1 MRSVSEDRLPHPAAS
16 HRMARGPGARSSA
29 AAGALH
35 AVVPSRWADPALW
48 LFGVLIVLLVF
59 LVANPILR
67 LVWDSLHT
75 TAGDATL
82 RNYASALSRSRNLN
96 ALLNSLYLGVA
107 VTGFSLLLGVPLALA
122 VSRTNMPGRGF
133 THFSVLAA
141 FVMPNFL
148 GAIAWILLAGPNAGW
163 LNRLWLQVFG
173 GQAGPLNVFSFTGLA
188 FVIAL
193 YSYPLVYVFT
203 KSALDLVST
212 ELEDAAS
219 IHGAGKMRTLT
230 RVTLPLVMPSIV
242 GAAILI
248 FLESVALY
256 GTPALIAIPAGINL
270 ATTQIVS
277 FFDYP
282 PRVEQAA
289 AFSMPILALTVVMLW
304 LQRRILSRKGF
315 VSVSG
320 KGGERRPFDIG
331 RWKWPL
337 LGYSALVSLLTVIMP
352 LAILLIASV
361 SKAWGKGIASG
372 NFTLAN
378 YVDIFFGQATVRG
391 AIVNT
396 VLYSGATA
404 LVCVT
409 VGLCVAYATQRRI
422 TPWPGL
428 IQLLALAPVAVPGLI
443 LAIGLYA
450 AYAGPP
456 FSLYGTGALVVIA
469 FTTRFLP
476 IAVTAFAAA
485 VRSLNPELEEAVRIL
500 GGGRITVL
508 ARVVVPLL
516 KKTLVGAFILVFVI
530 CTKELSTAVFL
541 TGPASRV
548 VSVLTL
554 DLSEQGNYET
564 LAAMG
569 VVLVAITTLV
579 VAVGMRVAGRD
590 FMLRRG

>member
-1 MRSVSEDRLPHPAAS
+1 M
-16 HRMARGPGARSSA
+16 
-29 AAGALH
+29 ALH
-35 AVVPSRWADPALW
+35 PPAVRRVSGRLGDPSVW
-48 LFGVLIVLLVF
+48 LFGALVVVLVL

-67 LVWDSLHT
+67 LVWDSFHT
-75 TAGDATL
+75 ADGQWSL
-82 RNYASALSRSRNLN
+82 QSYVQALGRGRNLQ

-107 VTGFSLLLGVPLALA
+107 VTAIALALGVPLALA

-133 THFSVLAA
+133 THLSVLAA

-163 LNRLWLQVFG
+163 LNRLVVELTGLQK
-173 GQAGPLNVFSFTGLA
+173 GPFNIFSFWGLA

-193 YSYPLVYVFT
+193 YTYPLIYVFT

-219 IHGAGKMRTLT
+219 IHGAGKFQTMA
-230 RVTLPLVMPSIV
+230 RVTLPLVLPSII

-248 FLESVALY
+248 FLEAIALY
-256 GTPALIAIPAGINL
+256 GTPALIAIPARINL

-277 FFDYP
+277 FFQYP
-282 PRVEQAA
+282 LQVEQAA
-289 AFSMPILALTVVMLW
+289 AFSMPILLLTIVMLM
-304 LQRRILSRKGF
+304 LQRRLLARRGY

-331 RWKWPL
+331 WWKWL
-337 LGYSALVSLLTVIMP
+337 LLAYSGLVALLSVVMP
-352 LAILLIASV
+352 LAILLLASV
-361 SKAWGKGIASG
+361 SKAWGKGLALDNLTFD
-372 NFTLAN
+372 NF
-378 YVDIFFGQATVRG
+378 YGIFFEQLTVRA
-391 AIVNT
+391 AILNT

-404 LVCVT
+404 LVCV
-409 VGLCVAYATQRRI
+409 GMGICIAYATQRRI
-422 TPWPGL
+422 TPFPVFV
-428 IQLLALAPVAVPGLI
+428 QFLALAPVAVPGLI

-456 FSLYGTGALVVIA
+456 FSLYGMGVLIVIA

-476 IAVTAFAAA
+476 IAVAASSA
-485 VRSLNPELEEAVRIL
+485 GVRALNPELEEAVRIL
-500 GGGRITVL
+500 GGSRITVL
-508 ARVVVPLL
+508 TRVVAPLL
-516 KKTLVGAFILVFVI
+516 KKTLLGAFVLVFVI

-541 TGPASRV
+541 TGPGSRV

-569 VVLVAITTLV
+569 VVLVVIVTVV
-579 VAVGMRVAGRD
+579 VAIGMKLAGRD

>member
-1 MRSVSEDRLPHPAAS
+1 VSELSLAPPRAVPRGSRRL
-16 HRMARGPGARSSA
+16 G
-29 AAGALH
+29 
-35 AVVPSRWADPALW
+35 DPALW
-48 LFGVLIVLLVF
+48 VFAALIGVLVL

-67 LVWDSLHT
+67 LVWDSFHT
-75 TAGDATL
+75 AEGAWSLDS
-82 RNYASALSRSRNLN
+82 YAAALGRPRHLQ
-96 ALLNSLYLGVA
+96 ALLNSLALGAA
-107 VTGFSLLLGVPLALA
+107 VTVLALLLGVPLALA

-133 THFSVLAA
+133 THLSVLAA

-148 GAIAWILLAGPNAGW
+148 GAIAWILLAGPHAGW
-163 LNRLWLQVFG
+163 LNRAWVLVTGMEQ
-173 GQAGPLNVFSFTGLA
+173 GPFNVFSFWGLA

-193 YSYPLVYVFT
+193 YTYPLIYVFT

-212 ELEDAAS
+212 ELEDAAA
-219 IHGAGKMRTLT
+219 IHGAGKLQTVT
-230 RVTLPLVMPSIV
+230 RVTLPLVLPSIL

-248 FLESVALY
+248 FLEAIALY
-256 GTPALIAIPAGINL
+256 GTPALIAIPARINL

-277 FFDYP
+277 FFQYP
-282 PRVEQAA
+282 LQVEQAA
-289 AFSMPILALTVVMLW
+289 AFAMPILLLTVVMLM
-304 LQRRILSRKGF
+304 LQRRLLARRGY

-331 RWKWPL
+331 GWKWPL
-337 LGYSALVSLLTVIMP
+337 LAYAVVVALLSVLLP
-352 LAILLIASV
+352 LLILVLASL
-361 SKAWGKGIASG
+361 SRAWGRGLAPG
-372 NFTLAN
+372 NLTLAN
-378 YVDIFFGQATVRG
+378 FHAIFFEQLTVRS
-391 AIVNT
+391 ALVNT

-404 LVCVT
+404 LVCVGM
-409 VGLCVAYATQRRI
+409 GLCVAYATQRRI
-422 TPWPGL
+422 TPYPSL
-428 IQLLALAPVAVPGLI
+428 VQFLALAPVAVPGLI

-456 FSLYGTGALVVIA
+456 LSLYGMGLLIVIA

-476 IAVTAFAAA
+476 ISVAASA
-485 VRSLNPELEEAVRIL
+485 AGVRALNPELEEAVRIL
-500 GGGRITVL
+500 GGGRLTVL
-508 ARVVVPLL
+508 VKVVAPLL

-541 TGPASRV
+541 TGPGSRV

-569 VVLVAITTLV
+569 VVLVLIVTV
-579 VAVGMRVAGRD
+579 VVGIGMKLAGRD

>member
-1 MRSVSEDRLPHPAAS
+1 VSDAV
-16 HRMARGPGARSSA
+16 
-29 AAGALH
+29 ALH
-35 AVVPSRWADPALW
+35 PPATHRIFGRLGDPAIW
-48 LFGVLIVLLVF
+48 LFSALIVVLVL

-67 LVWDSLHT
+67 LVWDSFHT
-75 TAGDATL
+75 AQGDWTL
-82 RNYASALSRSRNLN
+82 QSYVQALGRSRSLQ
-96 ALLNSLYLGVA
+96 ALLNSLYLGAA
-107 VTGFSLLLGVPLALA
+107 VTVIALALGVPLALA

-133 THFSVLAA
+133 THLSVLAA

-163 LNRLWLQVFG
+163 LNRLIVELTGVEK
-173 GQAGPLNVFSFTGLA
+173 GPLNIFSFWGLA
-188 FVIAL
+188 YVIAL
-193 YSYPLVYVFT
+193 YTYPLIYVFT

-219 IHGAGKMRTLT
+219 IHGAGKFQTMA
-230 RVTLPLVMPSIV
+230 RVTLPLVLPSII

-248 FLESVALY
+248 FLEAIALY
-256 GTPALIAIPAGINL
+256 GTPALIAIPARLNL

-277 FFDYP
+277 FFQYP
-282 PRVEQAA
+282 LQVEQAA
-289 AFSMPILALTVVMLW
+289 AFSMPILLLTIVMLV
-304 LQRRILSRKGF
+304 LQRKLLARRGY

-331 RWKWPL
+331 AWKWL
-337 LGYSALVSLLTVIMP
+337 LLAYSALVALLSVVMP
-352 LAILLIASV
+352 LAILILASL
-361 SKAWGKGIASG
+361 SKAWGKGLALD
-372 NFTLAN
+372 NLTLAN
-378 YVDIFFGQATVRG
+378 FYSIFFEQLTVRS

-404 LVCVT
+404 IICVSM
-409 VGLCVAYATQRRI
+409 GICIAYATQRRI
-422 TPWPGL
+422 TPFPVL
-428 IQLLALAPVAVPGLI
+428 VQFLALAPVAVPGLI

-456 FSLYGTGALVVIA
+456 FSLYGMGALIVIA

-476 IAVTAFAAA
+476 IAVVASGAG
-485 VRSLNPELEEAVRIL
+485 VRALNPELEEAVRIL

-508 ARVVVPLL
+508 TRVVIPLL

-541 TGPASRV
+541 TGPESRV

-569 VVLVAITTLV
+569 VVLVAIVTVV
-579 VAVGMRVAGRD
+579 VAIGMKLAGRD

>member
-1 MRSVSEDRLPHPAAS
+1 MPSVSE
-16 HRMARGPGARSSA
+16 
-29 AAGALH
+29 
-35 AVVPSRWADPALW
+35 AVVPPPAQVLRAPVPSRLADPSLW
-48 LFGVLIVLLVF
+48 LFGILVVLLVL

-67 LVWDSLHT
+67 LVWDSFS
-75 TAGDATL
+75 ASDGGATL
-82 RNYASALSRSRNLN
+82 RNYTSALGRSRNLQ
-96 ALLNSLYLGVA
+96 ALLNSLYLGGA
-107 VTGFSLLLGVPLALA
+107 VTVLALALGVPLALA
-122 VSRTNMPGRGF
+122 VSRTNMPFRNL
-133 THFSVLAA
+133 THMGVLAA

-148 GAIAWILLAGPNAGW
+148 GAIAWILLGGPNAGW
-163 LNRLWLQVFG
+163 LNRLWLAVFG
-173 GQAGPLNVFSFTGLA
+173 GENGPFNIYSFWGLA

-193 YSYPLVYVFT
+193 YTFPLIYVFT
-203 KSALDLVST
+203 KSALDLIST

-219 IHGAGKMRTLT
+219 IHGAGKFRTLT
-230 RVTLPLVMPSIV
+230 RVTLPLVLPSIV

-277 FFDYP
+277 FFEYP
-282 PRVEQAA
+282 MRVEQAA
-289 AFSMPILALTVVMLW
+289 AFSMPILVLTVVMLW
-304 LQRRILSRKGF
+304 VQRRLLSRKGF

-331 RWKWPL
+331 WWRWPL
-337 LGYSALVSLLTVIMP
+337 LGYAAFVSLLTVVMP
-352 LAILLIASV
+352 LAILVTASL
-361 SKAWGKGIASG
+361 SKAWGRGFASG
-372 NFTLAN
+372 NLTLAN
-378 YVDIFFGQATVRG
+378 YRAIFFEQLTVRE

-404 LVCVT
+404 LVCVLM
-409 VGLCVAYATQRRI
+409 GLCVAYAVQRRI
-422 TPWPGL
+422 TPWPNVV
-428 IQLLALAPVAVPGLI
+428 QFLALAPIAVPGLI

-456 FSLYGTGALVVIA
+456 FSLYGTGMLIVVA

-476 IAVTAFAAA
+476 IAVTACAAA
-485 VRSLNPELEEAVRIL
+485 VRSLNPELEEAVRVL

-508 ARVVVPLL
+508 ARVVFPLL
-516 KKTLVGAFILVFVI
+516 KTTLVGVFILVFVI

-554 DLSEQGNYET
+554 DLSEQGNYEV

-569 VVLVAITTLV
+569 VVLVVITTLV
-579 VAVGMRVAGRD
+579 VAAGMRIAGRD

>member
-1 MRSVSEDRLPHPAAS
+1 MSEAATQGVLPVRGHLARRTVDLSVWVF
-16 HRMARGPGARSSA
+16 
-29 AAGALH
+29 GALI
-35 AVVPSRWADPALW
+35 L
-48 LFGVLIVLLVF
+48 LLVL

-67 LVWDSLHT
+67 LIWDSFHT
-75 TAGDATL
+75 ATGKL
-82 RNYASALSRSRNLN
+82 SFASYVAALGRARHLE
-96 ALLNSLYLGVA
+96 ALLNSLLLGLA
-107 VTGFSLLLGVPLALA
+107 VTAIALALGVPLALA
-122 VSRTNMPGRGF
+122 VSRTNMPARGA
-133 THFSVLAA
+133 THIGVLAA

-163 LNRLWLQVFG
+163 LNRLWMLLFDVEK
-173 GQAGPLNVFSFTGLA
+173 GPFNVFSFWGLA

-193 YSYPLVYVFT
+193 YTYPLVYVFT

-219 IHGAGKMRTLT
+219 IHGAGKLRTLT
-230 RVTLPLVMPSIV
+230 RVTLPLVLPSII

-277 FFDYP
+277 FFEYP
-282 PRVEQAA
+282 LRVEQAA
-289 AFSMPILALTVVMLW
+289 AFAMPILALTIVMLY
-304 LQRRILSRKGF
+304 LQRRLLSRKGF

-320 KGGERRPFDIG
+320 KGGERRPFDVG
-331 RWKWPL
+331 AWKWL
-337 LGYSALVSLLTVIMP
+337 LLAYSGLVALLTVVMP
-352 LAILLIASV
+352 LFILVAASL
-361 SKAWGKGIASG
+361 SKAWGRGLGAG
-372 NFTLAN
+372 NLTLAN
-378 YVDIFFGQATVRG
+378 FHDIFFQQLTVRS
-391 AIVNT
+391 ALVNT
-396 VLYSGATA
+396 VTYSAAAA
-404 LVCVT
+404 LVCV
-409 VGLCVAYATQRRI
+409 VMGICVAYATARRV
-422 TPWPGL
+422 TPFPGL
-428 IQLLALAPVAVPGLI
+428 VQFLALAPVAVPGLI

-456 FSLYGTGALVVIA
+456 FALYGTGTLIVLA

-476 IAVTAFAAA
+476 IAVTACSAA

-500 GGGRITVL
+500 GGSRITVL

-530 CTKELSTAVFL
+530 CTKELSTAIFL
-541 TGPASRV
+541 TGQASRV

-554 DLSEQGNYET
+554 DLSEQGNYES

-569 VVLVAITTLV
+569 VVLVVIVTLV
-579 VAVGMRVAGRD
+579 VGVGMRIAGRD
-590 FMLRRG
+590 FMLRRS

>member
-1 MRSVSEDRLPHPAAS
+1 MAIPAPAMGRFS
-16 HRMARGPGARSSA
+16 ARFG
-29 AAGALH
+29 
-35 AVVPSRWADPALW
+35 DPAVW
-48 LFGVLIVLLVF
+48 LFGVLIAVLIL

-67 LVWDSLHT
+67 LVWDSFHT
-75 TAGDATL
+75 AEGAWSL
-82 RNYASALSRSRNLN
+82 QSYAQALGRSRNLQ

-107 VTGFSLLLGVPLALA
+107 VTAIALALGVPLALA

-133 THFSVLAA
+133 THLSVLAA

-163 LNRLWLQVFG
+163 LNRLVVELTGV
-173 GQAGPLNVFSFTGLA
+173 AKGPFNIFSFWGLA

-193 YSYPLVYVFT
+193 YTYPLIYVFT

-219 IHGAGKMRTLT
+219 IHGAGKFQTMA
-230 RVTLPLVMPSIV
+230 RVTLPLVLPSII

-248 FLESVALY
+248 FLEAIALY
-256 GTPALIAIPAGINL
+256 GTPALIAIPARINL

-277 FFDYP
+277 FFQYP
-282 PRVEQAA
+282 LQVEQAA
-289 AFSMPILALTVVMLW
+289 AFSMPILLLTIVMLM
-304 LQRRILSRKGF
+304 LQRKLLARRGY

-331 RWKWPL
+331 AWKWL
-337 LGYSALVSLLTVIMP
+337 LLAYAGLVALLSVVMP
-352 LAILLIASV
+352 LAILLLASV
-361 SKAWGKGIASG
+361 SKAWGKGLSLDNLTWA
-372 NFTLAN
+372 NFHG
-378 YVDIFFGQATVRG
+378 IFFEQLTVRS
-391 AIVNT
+391 AILNT

-404 LVCVT
+404 LVCV
-409 VGLCVAYATQRRI
+409 GMGICIAYATQRRI
-422 TPWPGL
+422 TPFPVVV
-428 IQLLALAPVAVPGLI
+428 QFLALAPVAVPGLI

-456 FSLYGTGALVVIA
+456 FSLYGMGVLIVIA

-476 IAVTAFAAA
+476 ISVAASA
-485 VRSLNPELEEAVRIL
+485 AGVRALNPELEEAVRIL

-508 ARVVVPLL
+508 TRVVAPLL

-541 TGPASRV
+541 TGPGSRV

-569 VVLVAITTLV
+569 VVLVAIVTVV
-579 VAVGMRVAGRD
+579 VAIGMKLAGRD

>member
-1 MRSVSEDRLPHPAAS
+1 MSDA
-16 HRMARGPGARSSA
+16 M
-29 AAGALH
+29 ALH
-35 AVVPSRWADPALW
+35 PPAVRRVSGRLGDPSVW
-48 LFGVLIVLLVF
+48 LFGALVVVLVL

-67 LVWDSLHT
+67 LVWDSFHT
-75 TAGDATL
+75 ADGQWSL
-82 RNYASALSRSRNLN
+82 QSYVQALGRGRNLQ

-107 VTGFSLLLGVPLALA
+107 VTAIALALGVPLALA

-133 THFSVLAA
+133 THLSVLAA

-163 LNRLWLQVFG
+163 LNRLVVELTGLQK
-173 GQAGPLNVFSFTGLA
+173 GPFNIFSFWGLA

-193 YSYPLVYVFT
+193 YTYPLIYVFT

-219 IHGAGKMRTLT
+219 IHGAGKFQTMA
-230 RVTLPLVMPSIV
+230 RVTLPLVLPSII

-248 FLESVALY
+248 FLEAIALY
-256 GTPALIAIPAGINL
+256 GTPALIAIPARINL

-277 FFDYP
+277 FFQYP
-282 PRVEQAA
+282 LQVEQAA
-289 AFSMPILALTVVMLW
+289 AFSMPILLLTIVMLM
-304 LQRRILSRKGF
+304 LQRRLLARRGY

-331 RWKWPL
+331 WWKWL
-337 LGYSALVSLLTVIMP
+337 LLAYSGLVALLSVVMP
-352 LAILLIASV
+352 LAILLLASV
-361 SKAWGKGIASG
+361 SKAWGKGLALDNLTFD
-372 NFTLAN
+372 NF
-378 YVDIFFGQATVRG
+378 YGIFFEQLTVRA
-391 AIVNT
+391 AILNT

-404 LVCVT
+404 LVCV
-409 VGLCVAYATQRRI
+409 GMGICIAYATQRRI
-422 TPWPGL
+422 TPFPVFV
-428 IQLLALAPVAVPGLI
+428 QFLALAPVAVPGLI

-456 FSLYGTGALVVIA
+456 FSLYGMGVLIVIA

-476 IAVTAFAAA
+476 IAVAASSA
-485 VRSLNPELEEAVRIL
+485 GVRALNPELEEAVRIL
-500 GGGRITVL
+500 GGSRITVL
-508 ARVVVPLL
+508 TRVVAPLL
-516 KKTLVGAFILVFVI
+516 KKTLLGAFVLVFVI

-541 TGPASRV
+541 TGPGSRV

-569 VVLVAITTLV
+569 VVLVVIVTVV
-579 VAVGMRVAGRD
+579 VAIGMKLAGRD

>member
-1 MRSVSEDRLPHPAAS
+1 MSDAIVPHP
-16 HRMARGPGARSSA
+16 P
-29 AAGALH
+29 
-35 AVVPSRWADPALW
+35 VVRQISGRLGDPSVW
-48 LFGVLIVLLVF
+48 LFGALIAVLIL

-67 LVWDSLHT
+67 LVWDSFHT
-75 TAGDATL
+75 AQGEWSL
-82 RNYASALSRSRNLN
+82 QSYVQALGRARHLQ

-107 VTGFSLLLGVPLALA
+107 VTAIALALGVPLALA

-133 THFSVLAA
+133 THLSVLAA

-163 LNRLWLQVFG
+163 LNRLVVEL
-173 GQAGPLNVFSFTGLA
+173 AGVEKGPFNIFSFWGLA

-193 YSYPLVYVFT
+193 YTYPLIYVFT

-219 IHGAGKMRTLT
+219 IHGAGKLQTMA
-230 RVTLPLVMPSIV
+230 RVTLPLVLPSII

-248 FLESVALY
+248 FLEAIALY
-256 GTPALIAIPAGINL
+256 GTPALIAIPARINL

-277 FFDYP
+277 FFQYP
-282 PRVEQAA
+282 LQVEQAA
-289 AFSMPILALTVVMLW
+289 AFSMPILLLTVVMLV
-304 LQRRILSRKGF
+304 LQRKLLARRGY

-331 RWKWPL
+331 AWRWL
-337 LGYSALVSLLTVIMP
+337 LLAYSALVALLSVVMP
-352 LAILLIASV
+352 LAILILASL
-361 SKAWGKGIASG
+361 SKAWGKGLALD
-372 NFTLAN
+372 NLTLAN
-378 YVDIFFGQATVRG
+378 FHGIFFEQLTVRS

-396 VLYSGATA
+396 VVYSGATA
-404 LVCVT
+404 VVCV
-409 VGLCVAYATQRRI
+409 GMGICIAYATQRRI
-422 TPWPGL
+422 TPFPVL
-428 IQLLALAPVAVPGLI
+428 VQFLALAPVAVPGLI

-456 FSLYGTGALVVIA
+456 FSLYGMGVLIVIA

-476 IAVTAFAAA
+476 IAVVASSAG
-485 VRSLNPELEEAVRIL
+485 VRALNPELEEAVRIL
-500 GGGRITVL
+500 GGSRITVL
-508 ARVVVPLL
+508 TRVVAPLL

-541 TGPASRV
+541 TGPGSRV

-569 VVLVAITTLV
+569 VVLVVIVTV
-579 VAVGMRVAGRD
+579 VVGIGMKLAGRD
-590 FMLRRG
+590 FMLRRGE

>member
-1 MRSVSEDRLPHPAAS
+1 MSDA
-16 HRMARGPGARSSA
+16 M
-29 AAGALH
+29 ALH
-35 AVVPSRWADPALW
+35 PPAVRRVSGRLGDPSVW
-48 LFGVLIVLLVF
+48 LFGALIVVLVL

-67 LVWDSLHT
+67 LVWDSFHT
-75 TAGDATL
+75 ADGQWSL
-82 RNYASALSRSRNLN
+82 QSYVQALGRGRHLQ

-107 VTGFSLLLGVPLALA
+107 VTVIALALGVPLALA

-133 THFSVLAA
+133 THLSVLAA

-163 LNRLWLQVFG
+163 LNRLVVDFTGVQK
-173 GQAGPLNVFSFTGLA
+173 GPFNIFSFWGLA

-193 YSYPLVYVFT
+193 YTYPLIYVFT

-219 IHGAGKMRTLT
+219 IHGAGKFQTMA
-230 RVTLPLVMPSIV
+230 RVTLPLVLPSII

-248 FLESVALY
+248 FLEAIALY
-256 GTPALIAIPAGINL
+256 GTPALIAIPARINL

-277 FFDYP
+277 FFQYP
-282 PRVEQAA
+282 LQVEQAA
-289 AFSMPILALTVVMLW
+289 AFSMPILLLTIVMLM
-304 LQRRILSRKGF
+304 LQRRLLARRGY

-331 RWKWPL
+331 WWKWL
-337 LGYSALVSLLTVIMP
+337 LLAYSALVALLSVVMP
-352 LAILLIASV
+352 LAILVLASV
-361 SKAWGKGIASG
+361 SKAWGKGLALDNLTWD
-372 NFTLAN
+372 NF
-378 YVDIFFGQATVRG
+378 YGIFFEQLTVRS
-391 AIVNT
+391 AILNT

-404 LVCVT
+404 LVCV
-409 VGLCVAYATQRRI
+409 GMGICIAYATQRRI
-422 TPWPGL
+422 TPFPVFV
-428 IQLLALAPVAVPGLI
+428 QFLALAPVAVPGLI

-456 FSLYGTGALVVIA
+456 FSLYGMGVLIVIA

-476 IAVTAFAAA
+476 IAVAASA
-485 VRSLNPELEEAVRIL
+485 AGVRALNPELEEAVRIL
-500 GGGRITVL
+500 GGSRITVL
-508 ARVVVPLL
+508 TRVVAPLL
-516 KKTLVGAFILVFVI
+516 KKTLLGAFVLVFVI

-569 VVLVAITTLV
+569 VVLVVIVTVV
-579 VAVGMRVAGRD
+579 VAIGMKLAGRD

>member
-1 MRSVSEDRLPHPAAS
+1 MSDAVAL
-16 HRMARGPGARSSA
+16 RSSA
-29 AAGALH
+29 THKTFARLG
-35 AVVPSRWADPALW
+35 DPAVW
-48 LFGVLIVLLVF
+48 LFSALIVVLVL

-67 LVWDSLHT
+67 LVWDSFHT
-75 TAGDATL
+75 AQGDWTL
-82 RNYASALSRSRNLN
+82 QSYVQALGRSRNLQ
-96 ALLNSLYLGVA
+96 ALLNSLYLGAA
-107 VTGFSLLLGVPLALA
+107 VTVIALALGVPLALA
-122 VSRTNMPGRGF
+122 VSRTNMPGRGL
-133 THFSVLAA
+133 THLSVLAA

-163 LNRLWLQVFG
+163 LNRLIVELTGVEK
-173 GQAGPLNVFSFTGLA
+173 GPLNIFSFWGLA
-188 FVIAL
+188 YVIAL
-193 YSYPLVYVFT
+193 YTYPLIYVFT

-219 IHGAGKMRTLT
+219 IHGAGKFQTMA
-230 RVTLPLVMPSIV
+230 RVTLPLVLPSII

-248 FLESVALY
+248 FLEAIALY
-256 GTPALIAIPAGINL
+256 GTPALIAIPARLNL

-277 FFDYP
+277 FFQYP
-282 PRVEQAA
+282 LQVEQAA
-289 AFSMPILALTVVMLW
+289 AFSMPILLLTIVMLV
-304 LQRRILSRKGF
+304 LQRKLLARRGY

-331 RWKWPL
+331 AWKWL
-337 LGYSALVSLLTVIMP
+337 LLAYSALVALLSVVMP
-352 LAILLIASV
+352 LAILILASL
-361 SKAWGKGIASG
+361 SKAWGKGLALD
-372 NFTLAN
+372 NLTLAN
-378 YVDIFFGQATVRG
+378 FYSIFFEQLTVRS

-404 LVCVT
+404 IICVSM
-409 VGLCVAYATQRRI
+409 GICIAYATQRRI
-422 TPWPGL
+422 TPFPVL
-428 IQLLALAPVAVPGLI
+428 VQFLALAPVAVPGLI

-456 FSLYGTGALVVIA
+456 FSLYGMGALIVIA

-476 IAVTAFAAA
+476 IAVVASGAG
-485 VRSLNPELEEAVRIL
+485 VRALNPELEEAVRIL

-508 ARVVVPLL
+508 TRVVIPLL

-541 TGPASRV
+541 TGPESRV

-569 VVLVAITTLV
+569 VVLVAIVTVV
-579 VAVGMRVAGRD
+579 VAIGMKLAGRD

>member
-1 MRSVSEDRLPHPAAS
+1 MFGRL
-16 HRMARGPGARSSA
+16 G
-29 AAGALH
+29 
-35 AVVPSRWADPALW
+35 DPAIW
-48 LFGVLIVLLVF
+48 LFSALIVVLVL

-67 LVWDSLHT
+67 LVWDSFHT
-75 TAGDATL
+75 AQGDWTL
-82 RNYASALSRSRNLN
+82 QSYVQALGRSRSLQ
-96 ALLNSLYLGVA
+96 ALLNSLYLGAA
-107 VTGFSLLLGVPLALA
+107 VTVIALALGVPLALA

-133 THFSVLAA
+133 THLSVLAA

-163 LNRLWLQVFG
+163 LNRLIVELTGVEK
-173 GQAGPLNVFSFTGLA
+173 GPLNIFSFWGLA
-188 FVIAL
+188 YVIAL
-193 YSYPLVYVFT
+193 YTYPLIYVFT

-219 IHGAGKMRTLT
+219 IHGAGKFQTMA
-230 RVTLPLVMPSIV
+230 RVTLPLVLPSII
-242 GAAILI
+242 GASILI
-248 FLESVALY
+248 FLEAIALY
-256 GTPALIAIPAGINL
+256 GTPALIAIPARLNL

-277 FFDYP
+277 FFQYP
-282 PRVEQAA
+282 LQVEQAA
-289 AFSMPILALTVVMLW
+289 AFSMPILLLTIVMLV
-304 LQRRILSRKGF
+304 LQRKLLARRGY

-331 RWKWPL
+331 AWKWL
-337 LGYSALVSLLTVIMP
+337 LLAYSALVALLSVVMP
-352 LAILLIASV
+352 LAILILASL
-361 SKAWGKGIASG
+361 SKAWGKGLALD
-372 NFTLAN
+372 NLTLAN
-378 YVDIFFGQATVRG
+378 FYSIFFEQLTVRS

-404 LVCVT
+404 IICVSM
-409 VGLCVAYATQRRI
+409 GICIAYATQRRI
-422 TPWPGL
+422 TPFPVL
-428 IQLLALAPVAVPGLI
+428 VQFLALAPVAVPGLI

-456 FSLYGTGALVVIA
+456 FSLYGMGALIVIA

-476 IAVTAFAAA
+476 IAVVASGAG
-485 VRSLNPELEEAVRIL
+485 VRALNPELEEAVRIL

-508 ARVVVPLL
+508 TRVVIPLL

-541 TGPASRV
+541 TGPESRV

-569 VVLVAITTLV
+569 VVLVAIVTVV
-579 VAVGMRVAGRD
+579 VAIGMKLAGRD

>member
-1 MRSVSEDRLPHPAAS
+1 MRSVSEAVLAPQRAA
-16 HRMARGPGARSSA
+16 RRAPGWL
-29 AAGALH
+29 G
-35 AVVPSRWADPALW
+35 DPATW
-48 LFGVLIVLLVF
+48 LFGVLIVLLVA

-67 LVWDSLHT
+67 LVWDSFHT
-75 TAGDATL
+75 AEGAWSL
-82 RNYASALSRSRNLN
+82 QSYVSALGRARHLQ
-96 ALLNSLYLGVA
+96 ALLNSLLLGAA
-107 VTGFSLLLGVPLALA
+107 VTVLALALGVPLALA

-133 THFSVLAA
+133 THLAVLAA

-163 LNRLWLQVFG
+163 LNRLWVELSG
-173 GQAGPLNVFSFTGLA
+173 ADKGPFNVFSFWGLA

-193 YSYPLVYVFT
+193 YTYPLIYVFT

-212 ELEDAAS
+212 ELEDAAA
-219 IHGAGKMRTLT
+219 IHGAGKFQTVAW
-230 RVTLPLVMPSIV
+230 VTLPLVLPSIL

-248 FLESVALY
+248 FLEAIALY
-256 GTPALIAIPAGINL
+256 GTPALIAIPARINL

-277 FFDYP
+277 FFQYP
-282 PRVEQAA
+282 LQVEQAA
-289 AFSMPILALTVVMLW
+289 AFSMPILLLTVVMLV
-304 LQRRILSRKGF
+304 LQRRLLARRGF

-320 KGGERRPFDIG
+320 KGGERRPYDIG
-331 RWKWPL
+331 WFKWL
-337 LGYSALVSLLTVIMP
+337 LLAYSALISLLAVVLPLVILV
-352 LAILLIASV
+352 LASLSR
-361 SKAWGKGIASG
+361 AWGQGLAPG
-372 NFTLAN
+372 NLTLAN
-378 YVDIFFGQATVRG
+378 FHAIFFEQLTVR
-391 AIVNT
+391 AALLNT

-404 LVCVT
+404 LVCVAM
-409 VGLCVAYATQRRI
+409 GICVAYATQRRI
-422 TPWPGL
+422 TPYPAL
-428 IQLLALAPVAVPGLI
+428 VQFLALAPVAVPGLI

-456 FSLYGTGALVVIA
+456 LSLYGTGLLIVIA

-476 IAVTAFAAA
+476 ISVAASA
-485 VRSLNPELEEAVRIL
+485 AGVRALNPELEEAVRIL

-508 ARVVVPLL
+508 LRVVAPLL

-569 VVLVAITTLV
+569 VVLVVIVTVV
-579 VAVGMRVAGRD
+579 VAIGMKLAGRD

>member
-1 MRSVSEDRLPHPAAS
+1 MSDAV
-16 HRMARGPGARSSA
+16 
-29 AAGALH
+29 ALH
-35 AVVPSRWADPALW
+35 PPATHRIFGRLGDPAVW
-48 LFGVLIVLLVF
+48 LFSALIVVLVL

-67 LVWDSLHT
+67 LVWDSFHT
-75 TAGDATL
+75 AQGDWTL
-82 RNYASALSRSRNLN
+82 QSYVQALGRSRNLQ
-96 ALLNSLYLGVA
+96 ALLNSLYLGAA
-107 VTGFSLLLGVPLALA
+107 VTVIALALGVPLALA

-133 THFSVLAA
+133 THLSVLAA

-163 LNRLWLQVFG
+163 LNRLIVELTGVEK
-173 GQAGPLNVFSFTGLA
+173 GPLNIFSFWGLA
-188 FVIAL
+188 YVIAL
-193 YSYPLVYVFT
+193 YTYPLIYVFT

-219 IHGAGKMRTLT
+219 IHGAGKFQTMA
-230 RVTLPLVMPSIV
+230 RVTLPLVLPSII

-248 FLESVALY
+248 FLEAIALY
-256 GTPALIAIPAGINL
+256 GTPALIAIPARLNL

-277 FFDYP
+277 FFQYP
-282 PRVEQAA
+282 LQVEQAA
-289 AFSMPILALTVVMLW
+289 AFSMPILLLTIVMLV
-304 LQRRILSRKGF
+304 LQRKLLARRGY

-331 RWKWPL
+331 AWKWL
-337 LGYSALVSLLTVIMP
+337 LLAYSALVALLSVVMP
-352 LAILLIASV
+352 LAILILASL
-361 SKAWGKGIASG
+361 SKAWGKGLALD
-372 NFTLAN
+372 NLTLAN
-378 YVDIFFGQATVRG
+378 FYSIFFEQLTVRS

-404 LVCVT
+404 IICVSM
-409 VGLCVAYATQRRI
+409 GICIAYATQRRI
-422 TPWPGL
+422 TPFPVL
-428 IQLLALAPVAVPGLI
+428 VQFLALAPVAVPGLI

-456 FSLYGTGALVVIA
+456 FSLYGMGALIAIA

-476 IAVTAFAAA
+476 IAVVASGAG
-485 VRSLNPELEEAVRIL
+485 VRALNPELEEAVRIL

-508 ARVVVPLL
+508 TRVVIPLL

-541 TGPASRV
+541 TGPESRV

-569 VVLVAITTLV
+569 VVLVAIVTVV
-579 VAVGMRVAGRD
+579 VAIGMKLAGRD

>member
-1 MRSVSEDRLPHPAAS
+1 MSEAVLTPAAVP
-16 HRMARGPGARSSA
+16 RRAPG
-29 AAGALH
+29 
-35 AVVPSRWADPALW
+35 RWADPAVW
-48 LFGVLIVLLVF
+48 LFAVLIALLVL

-67 LVWDSLHT
+67 LLWDSFHT
-75 TAGDATL
+75 ADGQL
-82 RNYASALSRSRNLN
+82 SLQSYAAALGRSRNLQ
-96 ALLNSLYLGVA
+96 ALLNSLYLGAA
-107 VTGFSLLLGVPLALA
+107 VMVLALALGVPMALA
-122 VSRTNMPGRGF
+122 VSRSNMPCRGF
-133 THFSVLAA
+133 AHLSVLAA

-163 LNRLWLQVFG
+163 LNRLWVEVIG
-173 GQAGPLNVFSFTGLA
+173 TGKGPFNIFSFWGLA

-193 YSYPLVYVFT
+193 YTYPLIYVFT

-212 ELEDAAS
+212 ELEDAAA
-219 IHGAGKMRTLT
+219 IHGAGKFQTMA
-230 RVTLPLVMPSIV
+230 RVTLPLVLPSII
-242 GAAILI
+242 GAGILI
-248 FLESVALY
+248 FLEAIALY
-256 GTPALIAIPAGINL
+256 GTPALIAIPARINL

-277 FFDYP
+277 FFQYP
-282 PRVEQAA
+282 LQVEQAA
-289 AFSMPILALTVVMLW
+289 AFSMPILLLTIVMLV
-304 LQRRILSRKGF
+304 LQRKLLARRGY

-331 RWKWPL
+331 AWKWLLLAYSVVVALLSVVLPL
-337 LGYSALVSLLTVIMP
+337 IILVLASL
-352 LAILLIASV
+352 
-361 SKAWGKGIASG
+361 SKAWGRGLAPD
-372 NFTLAN
+372 NLTLAN
-378 YVDIFFGQATVRG
+378 FHAIFFEQLTVRS

-404 LVCVT
+404 IVCVAMGI
-409 VGLCVAYATQRRI
+409 VVAYATQRRI
-422 TPWPGL
+422 TPFPAFV
-428 IQLLALAPVAVPGLI
+428 QFMALAPVAVPGLI

-456 FSLYGTGALVVIA
+456 FSLYGMGALIVVA

-476 IAVTAFAAA
+476 ISVAASSA
-485 VRSLNPELEEAVRIL
+485 GVRALNPELEEAVRIL

-508 ARVVVPLL
+508 LKVVAPLL

-541 TGPASRV
+541 TGPQSRV

-554 DLSEQGNYET
+554 DLSEQGNYEI

-569 VVLVAITTLV
+569 VVLVVIVTV
-579 VAVGMRVAGRD
+579 VVGIGMKLAGRD

>member
-1 MRSVSEDRLPHPAAS
+1 MSDAMALHPPVV
-16 HRMARGPGARSSA
+16 RR
-29 AAGALH
+29 AAGRLGD
-35 AVVPSRWADPALW
+35 PSVW
-48 LFGVLIVLLVF
+48 LFGALIVVLVL

-67 LVWDSLHT
+67 LVWDSFHT
-75 TAGDATL
+75 ADGQWSL
-82 RNYASALSRSRNLN
+82 QSYVQALGRGRHLQ
-96 ALLNSLYLGVA
+96 ALLNSLYLGIA
-107 VTGFSLLLGVPLALA
+107 VTAIALALGVPLALA

-133 THFSVLAA
+133 THLSVLAA

-163 LNRLWLQVFG
+163 LNRLVVELTGVLK
-173 GQAGPLNVFSFTGLA
+173 GPFNIFSFWGLA

-193 YSYPLVYVFT
+193 YTYPLIYVFT

-219 IHGAGKMRTLT
+219 IHGAGKFQTMA
-230 RVTLPLVMPSIV
+230 RVTLPLVLPSII

-248 FLESVALY
+248 FLEAIALY
-256 GTPALIAIPAGINL
+256 GTPALIAIPARINL

-277 FFDYP
+277 FFQYP
-282 PRVEQAA
+282 LQVEQAA
-289 AFSMPILALTVVMLW
+289 AFSMPILLLTIVMLM
-304 LQRRILSRKGF
+304 LQRRLLARRGY

-331 RWKWPL
+331 WWKWL
-337 LGYSALVSLLTVIMP
+337 LLAYSGLVALLSVVMP
-352 LAILLIASV
+352 LAILLLASV
-361 SKAWGKGIASG
+361 SKAWGKGLALDNLTLD
-372 NFTLAN
+372 NF
-378 YVDIFFGQATVRG
+378 YGIFFEQLTVRS

-404 LVCVT
+404 LVCV
-409 VGLCVAYATQRRI
+409 GMGICIAYATQRRI
-422 TPWPGL
+422 TPFPVL
-428 IQLLALAPVAVPGLI
+428 VQFLALAPVAVPGLI

-456 FSLYGTGALVVIA
+456 FSLYGMGVLIVIA

-476 IAVTAFAAA
+476 IAVAASSA
-485 VRSLNPELEEAVRIL
+485 GVRALNPELEEAVRIL
-500 GGGRITVL
+500 GGSRITVL
-508 ARVVVPLL
+508 TRVVAPLL
-516 KKTLVGAFILVFVI
+516 KKTLLGAFVLVFVI

-541 TGPASRV
+541 TGPGSRV

-569 VVLVAITTLV
+569 VVLVVIVTVV
-579 VAVGMRVAGRD
+579 VAIGMKLAGRD

>member
-1 MRSVSEDRLPHPAAS
+1 MSDAATF
-16 HRMARGPGARSSA
+16 ASSA
-29 AAGALH
+29 AP
-35 AVVPSRWADPALW
+35 VRRVPGRGLDPALW
-48 LFGVLIVLLVF
+48 LFGVLIVVLVL

-67 LVWDSLHT
+67 LLWDSFHT
-75 TAGDATL
+75 
-82 RNYASALSRSRNLN
+82 ASGALSFDSYAAALGRSRNLR
-96 ALLNSLYLGVA
+96 ALLNSLYLGMA
-107 VTGFSLLLGVPLALA
+107 VTGIAVALGVPLALA
-122 VSRTNMPGRGF
+122 VSRTNMPARGF
-133 THFSVLAA
+133 THVSVLAA

-163 LNRLWLQVFG
+163 LNRLWMLLTGVDK
-173 GQAGPLNVFSFTGLA
+173 GPLNIFSFWGLA

-193 YSYPLVYVFT
+193 YTYPLIYVFT

-212 ELEDAAS
+212 ELEDAAA
-219 IHGAGKMRTLT
+219 IHGAGKLRTLT

-277 FFDYP
+277 FFEYP
-282 PRVEQAA
+282 LKVEQAA
-289 AFSMPILALTVVMLW
+289 AFSMPILALTVVMLY
-304 LQRRILSRKGF
+304 LQRRLLSRKGF

-320 KGGERRPFDIG
+320 KGGERRPFDVG
-331 RWKWPL
+331 VWKWVL
-337 LGYSALVSLLTVIMP
+337 LGYSVLVSLLTVVMP
-352 LAILLIASV
+352 LAILVGASF
-361 SKAWGKGIASG
+361 SKAWGRGLAAG

-378 YVDIFFGQATVRG
+378 FHNIFFEQLTVRS
-391 AIVNT
+391 ALVNT
-396 VLYSGATA
+396 VLYSAVAA
-404 LVCVT
+404 LVCIVM
-409 VGLCVAYATQRRI
+409 GICVAYATQRRI
-422 TPWPGL
+422 TPFPGL
-428 IQLLALAPVAVPGLI
+428 VQFLALAPVAVPGLI

-456 FSLYGTGALVVIA
+456 FSLYGSGALVIVA

-476 IAVTAFAAA
+476 IAVTACGAG

-500 GGGRITVL
+500 GGGRLTVL
-508 ARVVVPLL
+508 GKVVVPLL
-516 KKTLVGAFILVFVI
+516 NKTLVGAFILVFVI

-554 DLSEQGNYET
+554 DLSEQGNYES

-569 VVLVAITTLV
+569 VVLVVIVTLV
-579 VAVGMRVAGRD
+579 VGAGMRVAGRD